1 MRVTKQFE
9 IDHRE
14 AVEERDAYRAKR
26 KKNAARVDMINSQ
39 QANNLSRSEALAAL
53 QKQREAKAPRAR

>member
-26 KKNAARVDMINSQ
+26 KKNAARVDMINAQ